1 MLTMIL
7 KGIEI
12 KISLIDLNLKSLK
25 EKRSLTK
32 SILAKTRRRYNV
44 SINEIGDFE
53 SLDFLLIG
61 LASVG
66 TSNKNVDK
74 SLEQCIKF
82 IESTYLLEI
91 IEINRYY

>member
-1 MLTMIL
+1 MIL

-12 KISLIDLNLKSLK
+12 KISLIDLNLNSLK

-32 SILAKTRRRYNV
+32 SMLAKTRRRYNV
-44 SINEIGDFE
+44 SISEVGDFE

-74 SLEQCIKF
+74 SLDQCIKF
-82 IESTYLLEI
+82 IEGTYPLEI
-91 IEINRYY
+91 IEINRYD

>member
-1 MLTMIL
+1 MIL

-12 KISLIDLNLKSLK
+12 KISLIDLNLNSLK

-82 IESTYLLEI
+82 IENTYLLEI